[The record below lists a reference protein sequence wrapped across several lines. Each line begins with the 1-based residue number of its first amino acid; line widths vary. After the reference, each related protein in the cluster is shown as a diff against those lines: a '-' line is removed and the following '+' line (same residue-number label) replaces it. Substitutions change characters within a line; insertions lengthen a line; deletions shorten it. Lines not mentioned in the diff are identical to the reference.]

1 MVPLRKLT
9 MKQDLQK
16 LLSIRNGSRAIIA
29 HELEELQT
37 AKDENDRDSIKM
49 ILNNISEA
57 LDSLKAIDEK
67 ILSQTEVDKI
77 PEEMMETATYTNQLK
92 RKLQKL
98 KKEFISEDKNNKTV
112 DHPGLPSALVTT
124 DENTPV
130 SPTSAEALFELSS
143 NSTAHAT

>member
-1 MVPLRKLT
+1 MT

-67 ILSQTEVDKI
+67 ILSQTEVDEI

-92 RKLQKL
+92 RKLHKL
-98 KKEFISEDKNNKTV
+98 KTEFIPTDKNNKTV

-124 DENTPV
+124 DENTLV
-130 SPTSAEALFELSS
+130 SPISAEALFELSS

>member
-1 MVPLRKLT
+1 MT

-57 LDSLKAIDEK
+57 LDSLNAIDEK
-67 ILSQTEVDKI
+67 ILSQTEVDEI

-98 KKEFISEDKNNKTV
+98 KTEFISTDKNNKTV
-112 DHPGLPSALVTT
+112 DHPGLPSELVTS
-124 DENTPV
+124 DENTLV